1 MLWWLVAVAS
11 CEEYC
16 QWESFNAT
24 CGRHQLIVVTSA
36 VYGRMRVGRCVPYDY
51 YVGCSTDV
59 IDHLASRCS
68 ARRHCVVP
76 IPAPELFKVHPCRKD
91 LVAYMDATYQCVTGP
106 SDLPFSINQSINHW
120 AHSIAVSY
128 THLTLPTILRV

>member
-1 MLWWLVAVAS
+1 MS

-24 CGRHQLIVVTSA
+24 CGHDQVILITSA
-36 VYGRMRVGRCVPYDY
+36 FYGRMRVGRCVPYDY
-51 YVGCSTDV
+51 YVGCATDV
-59 IDHLASRCS
+59 FDHLASRCS

-91 LVAYMDATYQCVTGP
+91 LVAYMDASYQCVTG
-106 SDLPFSINQSINHW
+106 L
-120 AHSIAVSY
+120 
-128 THLTLPTILRV
+128 